1 MRRFSVV
8 WWAYSF
14 PLTVVALAS
23 RDYAE
28 EVKGR
33 IANAIMLLLSG
44 LAILASLSLSVL
56 TVLNSK
62 LLLHDNDP
70 ISSTLLNQLP
80 TTSAGP
86 ARPLRFSAY

>member
-1 MRRFSVV
+1 M
-8 WWAYSF
+8 WWAHSF

-23 RDYAE
+23 RDHAE

-33 IANAIMLLLSG
+33 IANALMLLLSG
-44 LAILASLSLSVL
+44 LAILASLSSSVS

-70 ISSTLLNQLP
+70 ISSTLLDQLP

-86 ARPLRFSAY
+86 ARPTRFRAY